1 MYPCIFIKFKIKAQN
16 NNIKITILQ
25 TVLDMDVFEAV
36 KTRRSIRKYR
46 LNPVEGEKLQAVLEA
61 ARWAPSWANT
71 QCWEFIVVTNPET
84 KMKLAETL
92 TPRNPA
98 FDAVKNAPVVIAAC
112 AKLGL
117 SGFKKGE
124 PIEGKENFYMFDLAL
139 ALQNLTL
146 AAHSLGLG
154 TLHVG
159 AFDAEKTAEI
169 LEVPAGVSV
178 VELMPLGYPLEVPS
192 APARKE
198 LKDFV
203 YYEKYGL
210 KS

>member
-1 MYPCIFIKFKIKAQN
+1 
-16 NNIKITILQ
+16 
-25 TVLDMDVFEAV
+25 MDIIEAI
-36 KTRRSIRKYR
+36 KTRRSIRKYKSD
-46 LNPVEGEKLQAVLEA
+46 PVEWGKLQTVLEA

-71 QCWEFIVVTNPET
+71 QCWEFIVVKNPET
-84 KMKLAETL
+84 KRKLAETL
-92 TPRNPA
+92 TSWNRA
-98 FDAVKNAPVVIAAC
+98 SDAVKNAPVVIAAC

-117 SGFKKGE
+117 SGFWKGE
-124 PIEGKENFYMFDLAL
+124 PMIGKENFYMFDLAL

-159 AFDAEKTAEI
+159 AFNAEKTAEI
-169 LEVPAGVSV
+169 LGVPDGVKV
-178 VELMPLGYPLEVPS
+178 IELIPLGYPMEVPN

-203 YYEKYGL
+203 YFEKYGQ

>member
-1 MYPCIFIKFKIKAQN
+1 MDL
-16 NNIKITILQ
+16 ITAI
-25 TVLDMDVFEAV
+25 
-36 KTRRSIRKYR
+36 KTRRSIRRYKPD
-46 LNPVEGEKLQAVLEA
+46 PVEKEKLQAVLEA

-71 QCWEFIVVTNPET
+71 QCWEFIVVTSPET
-84 KMKLAETL
+84 KRRLAETL

-98 FDAVKNAPVVIAAC
+98 IEAIKNAPVVIVAC

-117 SGFKKGE
+117 SGFLRGE
-124 PIEGKENFYMFDLAL
+124 PIAGKENFYMFDVAL
-139 ALQNLTL
+139 ALHNISL

-159 AFDAEKTAEI
+159 AFDAKKAAEI
-169 LEVPAGVSV
+169 LEVPAGVTV
-178 VELMPLGYPLEVPS
+178 VELMPIGYPLETPS

-203 YYEKYGL
+203 YYEKYGQ
-210 KS
+210 KA